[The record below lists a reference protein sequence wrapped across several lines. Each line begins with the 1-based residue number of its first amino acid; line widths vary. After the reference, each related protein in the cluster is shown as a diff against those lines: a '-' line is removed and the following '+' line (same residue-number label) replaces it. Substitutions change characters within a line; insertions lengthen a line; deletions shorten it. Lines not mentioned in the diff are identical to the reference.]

1 MAVNLDVFL
10 VNLLIHVVVN
20 IILLSPVLWISGRL
34 LAGKEKARFLDAL
47 WIAILG
53 TVNSRFAWNLCLWN
67 YRHANRASYLG
78 GFDKTLL
85 RLRMVESSGNRH
97 RGNNNAGSNCHNIG
111 TARHSRT
118 DTDIA
123 IAKTLCFFSSRLH
136 VRALSS
142 LVYVSDQEQPTFL
155 NRSDNV

>member
-53 TVNSRFAWNLCLWN
+53 TVIADL
-67 YRHANRASYLG
+67 LG
-78 GFDKTLL
+78 IFVVGIFGLIVLLVVLGVWVALIKHFFDCGWLKAL
-85 RLRMVESSGNRH
+85 
-97 RGNNNAGSNCHNIG
+97 AIG
-111 TARHSRT
+111 IVAIIVLAV
-118 DTDIA
+118 IA
-123 IAKTLCFFSSRLH
+123 IILALLGIAILTLI
-136 VRALSS
+136 
-142 LVYVSDQEQPTFL
+142 
-155 NRSDNV
+155 

>member
-53 TVNSRFAWNLCLWN
+53 TVIADL
-67 YRHANRASYLG
+67 LG
-78 GFDKTLL
+78 IFVVGIIATLIVLVIWVALIKHFFDCGWLKAL
-85 RLRMVESSGNRH
+85 
-97 RGNNNAGSNCHNIG
+97 AIG
-111 TARHSRT
+111 IVAIIMLAV
-118 DTDIA
+118 IA
-123 IAKTLCFFSSRLH
+123 IILGLLGIVILTLI
-136 VRALSS
+136 
-142 LVYVSDQEQPTFL
+142 
-155 NRSDNV
+155 